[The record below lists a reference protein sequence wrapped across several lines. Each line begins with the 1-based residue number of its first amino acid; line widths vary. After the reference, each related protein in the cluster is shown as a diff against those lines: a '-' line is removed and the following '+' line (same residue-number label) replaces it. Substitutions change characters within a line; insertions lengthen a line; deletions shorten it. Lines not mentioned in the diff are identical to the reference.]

1 MHYWLLKSEPDV
13 WSLTQQKKSGSKGA
27 AWDGVRNY
35 QAANSLKAMK
45 VGDLC
50 FFYHSNI
57 GKEIVGIVKV
67 IKEAF
72 IDKTDKEKR
81 FVAVQVRFV
90 EEFNSPIS
98 LEKIRKTKAISH
110 LPLIKQSRLSVMPI
124 DYKSWKIIYKM
135 SKIKKINR
143 GNSG

>member
-1 MHYWLLKSEPDV
+1 MKYWLLKSEPDV
-13 WSLTQQKKSGSKGA
+13 WSIDQQIKAGVKGA

-35 QAANSLKAMK
+35 QAANNLRKMK
-45 VGDLC
+45 NGDLC

-67 IKEAF
+67 IKSAF
-72 IDKTDKEKR
+72 IDKTDKKKR

-90 EEFNSPIS
+90 SKFKKAIS
-98 LEKIRKTKAISH
+98 LEKIKKNKNISH

-124 DYKSWKIIYKM
+124 DYKSWKIICNMGKV
-135 SKIKKINR
+135 
-143 GNSG
+143 

>member
-1 MHYWLLKSEPDV
+1 MGKYWLMKSEPDV
-13 WSLTQQKKSGSKGA
+13 WSLEQQKKSGTKGA
-27 AWDGVRNY
+27 TWDGVRNY
-35 QAANSLKAMK
+35 QAANNLKAMK

-57 GKEIVGIVKV
+57 GKEIVGVVKI

-72 IDKTDKEKR
+72 IDKTDKDKR

-90 EEFNSPIS
+90 EQFNSPIS
-98 LEKIRKTKAISH
+98 LEKIKKTKAICH

-135 SKIKKINR
+135 SKVNKI
-143 GNSG
+143 